1 MGFLRWDAS
10 QLIGVPALM
19 NRAEDHRRR
28 AQRFLEL
35 AQNISDP
42 QRRVKAIDLAIKWM
56 VRAREASQPASP
68 VVQQQQQ
75 IQPEKKLAT

>member
-1 MGFLRWDAS
+1 
-10 QLIGVPALM
+10 M

-28 AQRFLEL
+28 AQRFLVL

-42 QRRVKAIDLAIKWM
+42 QRRAKAIDLAIKWM
-56 VRAREASQPASP
+56 VRAREASQSAGV

-75 IQPEKKLAT
+75 VPENVDC